1 MSSDADTSSSSPSER
16 AIFGQDKQAKAQT
29 IMESITGVPELD
41 RSAQETIRDY
51 LLENVEEFRRL
62 HEMRRKV
69 CL

>member
-1 MSSDADTSSSSPSER
+1 MSSDTDTSSSSPSER
-16 AIFGQDKQAKAQT
+16 ATIGQDRQEKAQPV
-29 IMESITGVPELD
+29 MEAITEVPEPE

-62 HEMRRKV
+62 HELRRKV